1 MSTVAVLGAG
11 AGGAAA
17 VVELTLKGH
26 RVRLW
31 NRRAETLKP
40 FEDAKGIHYEGV
52 LGDGHA
58 PPALITDDLAAAIQ
72 GAEVVA
78 ICLPSLAHETVA
90 RALAAIEPLPPIVLN
105 PGQTGG
111 ALHFRAIFHGKGA
124 SLPPLA
130 ELSTLTYVAR
140 KPSDER
146 VRITGVAKRVWVASL
161 AGGDEAMMWARRLWP
176 ASHPAADVLATDL
189 ANVNLVLHPPG
200 AVLAAAWVEATG
212 GDFRFYV
219 DAMTPGVARVAEALD
234 SERLAVAAAFGHTL
248 PPLMEEM
255 TAIGTADAGAA
266 ERGDIAAAI
275 ASGEANRSIRAPES
289 LRHRY
294 YREDFG
300 YGLLPFV
307 ELGRIAGVETPIA
320 ASLLSIGDAMSADGI
335 VAAGLTAE
343 RLAIAKLDR
352 SQLLRLVR
360 GTG

>member
-1 MSTVAVLGAG
+1 
-11 AGGAAA
+11 
-17 VVELTLKGH
+17 
-26 RVRLW
+26 
-31 NRRAETLKP
+31 
-40 FEDAKGIHYEGV
+40 
-52 LGDGHA
+52 
-58 PPALITDDLAAAIQ
+58 
-72 GAEVVA
+72 
-78 ICLPSLAHETVA
+78 
-90 RALAAIEPLPPIVLN
+90 
-105 PGQTGG
+105 
-111 ALHFRAIFHGKGA
+111 
-124 SLPPLA
+124 
-130 ELSTLTYVAR
+130 
-140 KPSDER
+140 
-146 VRITGVAKRVWVASL
+146 
-161 AGGDEAMMWARRLWP
+161 MMWARRLWP

-248 PPLMEEM
+248 PSLMEEM

-275 ASGEANRSIRAPES
+275 ASGEANRTIRAPES

-307 ELGRIAGVETPIA
+307 ELGRIAGIETPIA
-320 ASLLSIGDAMSADGI
+320 ASLLRIGDAMSADGI

-343 RLAIAKLDR
+343 RLSIAKLDR
-352 SQLLRLVR
+352 PQLLRLVR

>member
-1 MSTVAVLGAG
+1 VSTVAVLGAG

-26 RVRLW
+26 QVRLW

-111 ALHFRAIFHGKGA
+111 ALHFRAVFHGEGA
-124 SLPPLA
+124 LLPPLA

-140 KPSDER
+140 RPSAER
-146 VRITGVAKRVWVASL
+146 VRITGVAKRVWLASL

-176 ASHPAADVLATDL
+176 ASRPAADVLATDL

-219 DAMTPGVARVAEALD
+219 DAMTPGVARVVEALD
-234 SERLAVAAAFGHTL
+234 RERLSVAAAFGHSM
-248 PPLMEEM
+248 PPLIEEM
-255 TAIGTADAGAA
+255 AAIGTVDAG
-266 ERGDIAAAI
+266 ETEQGDIAAAI
-275 ASGEANRSIRAPES
+275 ASGEANRAIRAPES

-300 YGLLPFV
+300 YALLPFV

-320 ASLLSIGDAMSADGI
+320 SSLLHIGDAMSDESI
-335 VAAGLTAE
+335 VASGLTAE

-352 SQLLRLVR
+352 PQLLRLVR
-360 GTG
+360 G